1 MRKTFLI
8 SKIKQAILFAL
19 LFAFWLNGQY
29 RPTLS
34 ADIIQIDFEHTD
46 NKEILA
52 DDLAIYAIFFGK
64 NYISAGEHTEF
75 MKVLKKWIRDEDGS
89 HWANMSDEEAA
100 RIFKSLIRE
109 VANDKEKLAKYK
121 NKTVK
126 EVLKEEKLGGFFDD
140 ICKSFCNAFTLSVQ
154 RGCRHAWKDDGKS
167 NEVTFVLKNGHISAE
182 EFEKILT
189 DIAVPIRLVF
199 ENVKGC
205 LTENETVKR
214 MTVSMMF
221 KNCKLTFGKDCF
233 RNSQRLETATFLQ
246 SNILLENGAFAEC
259 SSLKSIDAKGT
270 NLDCLPPN
278 SYREVLNGSLK
289 TESILDLTACAF
301 YRLCN
306 RSDNMDEI
314 AEFIQYN
321 GMDMP
326 ALKRCYKKILREEIE
341 NKTEEDRKILKKEFE
356 IREKRCEEIETRAE
370 NLLKRNEH
378 LEKANG
384 NLRLQM
390 EACVQKNKK
399 LQNSLEDSN
408 TICEERLNELLRL
421 KNAHKNSK
429 KEHAEAMEKITQEL
443 EKNRKD
449 LISANETLEKY
460 KSSYNTFKEEADALK
475 RENEAQKEE
484 IENLKAFKSKWEE
497 KILTFER
504 LETEKNE
511 LAKQLETARKS
522 ENNSKRMLEN
532 ERVRN
537 KEELKKKSEK
547 ILGLEQQLKGT
558 EKLLFEAQAKI
569 KELQDSELNILT
581 TVGVIASDD
590 EDEKE
595 KEKGK
600 SNAPLSRQPII
611 RKPFHKL
618 SQKSN
623 RKKGKGWKNFE
634 YSKNDKK

>member
-1 MRKTFLI
+1 MHV
-8 SKIKQAILFAL
+8 L
-19 LFAFWLNGQY
+19 LLAFWLNGLH

-34 ADIIQIDFEHTD
+34 ADIIQIDFGDTD
-46 NKEILA
+46 NEEILA
-52 DDLAIYAIFFGK
+52 DDLAVYAIFFGT
-64 NYISAGEHTEF
+64 NYISGKHTEF
-75 MKVLKKWIRDEDGS
+75 IKLLKQWIRNEDSS
-89 HWANMSDEEAA
+89 HWSNMSDEEAA
-100 RIFKSLIRE
+100 KIFMTIIRE
-109 VANDKEKLAKYK
+109 VASDKEKLAKYK

-126 EVLKEEKLGGFFDD
+126 EVLNEEDLGKFFDR
-140 ICKSFCNAFTLSVQ
+140 ICASFRNTVAFSVK
-154 RGCRHAWKDDGKS
+154 RGCIHTWEDDGKS
-167 NEVTFVLKNGHISAE
+167 NEVTFVLKNGYISAK
-182 EFEKILT
+182 EFGKILT

-199 ENVKGC
+199 ENVEGC
-205 LTENETVKR
+205 LTANETVKR

-259 SSLKSIDAKGT
+259 SSLKFIDAKGT
-270 NLDCLPPN
+270 NLDCPPPN
-278 SYREVLNGSLK
+278 SYREVLDGSLK
-289 TESILDLTACAF
+289 TESILDLTVRAF
-301 YRLCN
+301 CHLCN
-306 RSDNMDEI
+306 NSPDRNRI
-314 AEFIQYN
+314 AEFIRYN
-321 GMDMP
+321 EIDAS
-326 ALKRCYKKILREEIE
+326 ALKRYHALLLKEEIQKE
-341 NKTEEDRKILKKEFE
+341 TEENRKNLEKEFE
-356 IREKRCEEIETRAE
+356 VREKRCREIETGAE
-370 NLLKRNEH
+370 RLLKRNEH

-384 NLRLQM
+384 NLRIQM

-443 EKNRKD
+443 EKNQKD

-600 SNAPLSRQPII
+600 SNAPLSRQSII

-623 RKKGKGWKNFE
+623 RKKGKVWKNFE

>member
-1 MRKTFLI
+1 MGKIFLI

-19 LFAFWLNGQY
+19 LFAFWLNGHFRQ
-29 RPTLS
+29 TLS
-34 ADIIQIDFEHTD
+34 ADVIQIDFGCTD
-46 NKEILA
+46 GKEILA
-52 DDLAIYAIFFGK
+52 DDFAVYAIFFGK
-64 NYISAGEHTEF
+64 NYISGKHTEF
-75 MKVLKKWIRDEDGS
+75 IKLLKRWIRDENGS
-89 HWANMSDEEAA
+89 HWSNMSEEEAA
-100 RIFKSLIRE
+100 KIFMTLIRE
-109 VANDKEKLAKYK
+109 VASNQEKLAKYK
-121 NKTVK
+121 NKTVR
-126 EVLKEEKLGGFFDD
+126 EVLNEEDLGEFFDR
-140 ICKSFCNAFTLSVQ
+140 ICASFRNTVAFSVK
-154 RGCRHAWKDDGKS
+154 RGCIHTWKDDGKS

-199 ENVKGC
+199 ENVEGC
-205 LTENETVKR
+205 LAENETVKR

-221 KNCKLTFGKDCF
+221 ENCQLEFEEDCF
-233 RNSQRLETATFLQ
+233 RNSERLNAVTFCK
-246 SNILLENGAFAEC
+246 SNILLKNGAFAEC

-270 NLDCLPPN
+270 NFDCPPPN

-306 RSDNMDEI
+306 RSDDMDEI

-326 ALKRCYKKILREEIE
+326 ALKRCYKKILWEEIE

-356 IREKRCEEIETRAE
+356 IREKRCEEIETGAE

-421 KNAHKNSK
+421 KDAHKNSK

-443 EKNRKD
+443 EKNQKD

-558 EKLLFEAQAKI
+558 EKLLLEAQAKI
-569 KELQDSELNILT
+569 KELQNSELNILT

-595 KEKGK
+595 EEK
-600 SNAPLSRQPII
+600 SNAPLSRRPII
-611 RKPFHKL
+611 RKPFHKPP
-618 SQKSN
+618 QKSN

>member
-1 MRKTFLI
+1 MGKIFLI
-8 SKIKQAILFAL
+8 SKIKKAMLHAL
-19 LFAFWLNGQY
+19 LLAFWLNGLH

-34 ADIIQIDFEHTD
+34 ADIIQINFGDTD
-46 NKEILA
+46 NGEILA
-52 DDLAIYAIFFGK
+52 DDLAVYAIFFGK
-64 NYISAGEHTEF
+64 NYISGKHTEF
-75 MKVLKKWIRDEDGS
+75 INLLKQWIRNKNSS
-89 HWANMSDEEAA
+89 HWSNMSDEEVAK
-100 RIFKSLIRE
+100 ILMTIIRG
-109 VANDKEKLAKYK
+109 VASDKEKLAKYK

-126 EVLKEEKLGGFFDD
+126 EVLNEEDLGEFFDR
-140 ICKSFCNAFTLSVQ
+140 ICASFRNTVAFSVK
-154 RGCRHAWKDDGKS
+154 RGCIHTWEDDWKS
-167 NEVTFVLKNGHISAE
+167 NEVTFVLKNGYISAK

-205 LTENETVKR
+205 LTGNETVKR
-214 MTVSMMF
+214 MTVSMRF
-221 KNCKLTFGKDCF
+221 ENCQLKFGKNCF

-246 SNILLENGAFAEC
+246 SNILLKNGAFAEC
-259 SSLKSIDAKGT
+259 SLLKSIDAVGT
-270 NLDCLPPN
+270 NFDCPPPN

-289 TESILDLTACAF
+289 TESILDLAVHAF
-301 YRLCN
+301 CHLCN
-306 RSDNMDEI
+306 NSSDRNRI
-314 AEFIQYN
+314 AEFIRYN
-321 GMDMP
+321 EIDAS
-326 ALKRCYKKILREEIE
+326 ALKRYHALLLKEEIQKE
-341 NKTEEDRKILKKEFE
+341 TEENRKILKKEFE

-378 LEKANG
+378 LERANE

-443 EKNRKD
+443 EKNQKD

-547 ILGLEQQLKGT
+547 LKGT

-569 KELQDSELNILT
+569 KELQNSELNILT
-581 TVGVIASDD
+581 TVDIIASDD

-595 KEKGK
+595 EEK
-600 SNAPLSRQPII
+600 SNATLSRQSII